1 MRNTEYGFIMARRG
15 PSPSVIGVVLGM
27 VILCHTAGLGAP
39 GSEAP
44 TPIKPAALR
53 PGDTIALVS
62 PAYPADAARIKQARE
77 RLELLGF
84 KTKEM
89 PNLFTRWGYL
99 AGSDEQRAEAFMAA
113 FRDPEV
119 KAVFPGTGGYGVTR
133 MLDRLDYNVIRA
145 NPKIL
150 LGSSDITGLHLA
162 IWKHCGLMTF
172 HGPNSMYGLGG
183 ASGLHP
189 FAERYLWRAVRAD
202 SYFDAEGRKTAP
214 GWTYELT
221 PDTVTTDSERLVTL
235 SPGKGRGRLIGGN
248 LSLVAA
254 LIGTPY
260 EIETR
265 GMILML
271 EDVGEAPY
279 RVDRMLSQLRLAGK
293 LDGVSGVVLGRWRD
307 CVADPGKPTF
317 SVEEVFEQYF
327 KDRPYPV
334 LLQFPMG
341 HVRPNATWP
350 VGAMAEL
357 DADRQTLIVLEDPVT
372 LPSRAPA
379 SSPEKPALPAASPE
393 RATLEP

>member
-1 MRNTEYGFIMARRG
+1 MQKYECYSGGGRHGLRPSICWAVPVIMLLLHVAV
-15 PSPSVIGVVLGM
+15 P
-27 VILCHTAGLGAP
+27 GAS

-44 TPIKPAALR
+44 TPIKPAALQ

-62 PAYPADAARIKQARE
+62 PAYPADAERIKQAKE

-271 EDVGEAPY
+271 EDIGEAPY

-293 LDGVSGVVLGRWRD
+293 LDGLSGVVLGRWRD
-307 CVADPGKPTF
+307 CVPDPGKPSF
-317 SVEEVFEQYF
+317 SVEEVLEQYF
-327 KDRPYPV
+327 KGRPYPV

-357 DADRQTLIVLEDPVT
+357 DADRQALTLLEDPVK
-372 LPSRAPA
+372 LPVRTPA
-379 SSPEKPALPAASPE
+379 SP
-393 RATLEP
+393 R